1 MIHGNLK
8 YHYHNHLLTQS
19 CYHSEYKQH
28 QVWQTINE
36 LYVFLGSSEA
46 ERMYEEDRDAL
57 FARIQRS
64 TQLCLGLVRGTMLH
78 DTPLAFIWLGVVLE
92 RMSQRARLLDVEH
105 HEPVA
110 AGAPHPVPAAAPGPG
125 GGPACRPRGGRG
137 RRGPPADGPRLAA
150 CVRTRAQLLTP
161 RELEVLSYL
170 AKGLAK
176 KEIARVT
183 DLSVK
188 TVEQHCTHLMQKLDI
203 HDRVELARFAIREGL
218 VQP

>member
-1 MIHGNLK
+1 MAPLRSRILIVDDHALVRDMLSQRLAQEPDLEVVGLAQDAGQALDLTLRLRPDMVVLDIDMPGLSAFDAAQRIGTELPGTRVFFLSGYVQDGYIAQALQARARGYATK
-8 YHYHNHLLTQS
+8 GGTPDGLLT
-19 CYHSEYKQH
+19 CIRKVLKGGTCFCPE
-28 QVWQTINE
+28 V
-36 LYVFLGSSEA
+36 
-46 ERMYEEDRDAL
+46 
-57 FARIQRS
+57 RS
-64 TQLCLGLVRGTMLH
+64 R
-78 DTPLAFIWLGVVLE
+78 LE
-92 RMSQRARLLDVEH
+92 IT
-105 HEPVA
+105 
-110 AGAPHPVPAAAPGPG
+110 
-125 GGPACRPRGGRG
+125 
-137 RRGPPADGPRLAA
+137 ADGPRLAA

-176 KEIARVT
+176 KEIAHIT